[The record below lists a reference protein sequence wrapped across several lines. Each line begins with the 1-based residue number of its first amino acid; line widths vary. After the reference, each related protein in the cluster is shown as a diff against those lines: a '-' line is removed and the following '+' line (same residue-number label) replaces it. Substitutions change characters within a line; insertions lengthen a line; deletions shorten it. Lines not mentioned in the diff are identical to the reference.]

1 MARWLL
7 SIAALTAC
15 VAGPLSAA
23 EITGQY
29 VEARTCDVFTGPCF
43 ANADTSLT
51 GRNGVMAWRVERGA
65 FNDVKLDGLGVVA
78 VLSARE
84 TLGLKQTYAGKAVL
98 IVDAKAT
105 AAQRDALVK
114 FAKQQGGDLLGD
126 VVAVKSAT
134 VDLSICECKE
144 NGCAVVKAGDVR
156 IETRCLD
163 KKHDRGCGNEWAFYP
178 PLSKGVAAKPA
189 ITVEHAFG
197 GKEFNETWSD
207 SERRG
212 AYVGTFAVR

>member
-1 MARWLL
+1 MTRWLL
-7 SIAALTAC
+7 SLAALAAC
-15 VAGPLSAA
+15 ITGPLSAA

-51 GRNGVMAWRVERGA
+51 GRNGVMAWRVERGD

-78 VLSARE
+78 VLSAAE
-84 TLGLKQTYAGKAVL
+84 TLGLKQNHPGKAVL
-98 IVDAKAT
+98 IVDARAT

-114 FAKQQGGDLLGD
+114 FAKKQAGELLGN
-126 VVAVKSAT
+126 VIAVKSAS
-134 VDLSICECKE
+134 VDLTICECKE
-144 NGCAVVKAGDVR
+144 NSCAVVKAGDVR
-156 IETRCLD
+156 VETRCLD

-178 PLSKGVAAKPA
+178 PLSKGVKATAAV
-189 ITVEHAFG
+189 TVEHVFG

-212 AYVGTFAVR
+212 AYVGTFAAR